1 MCSWNNAFE
10 ICTDEL
16 LEGLLE
22 SSMFCEVT
30 QGYCKKDNCLNP
42 CNEKCGASCDKGLI
56 TSFVATGKGLTHL
69 PEDFGVDVH
78 FHSIELLDLS
88 NNNLSS
94 LPGSIEFMSN
104 LSSVRLSGN
113 DFSVF
118 PQLIFGYSDDSSF
131 PELPE
136 EESSEVHHESLILR
150 DLGETEGESNEAGYS
165 SSSSEGITPFK
176 LRELYVNNNNLTEI
190 PDNINALK
198 YLTVL

>member
-1 MCSWNNAFE
+1 MCSWNNVFE
-10 ICTDEL
+10 ICTDDL
-16 LEGLLE
+16 LEELLE

-42 CNEKCGASCDKGLI
+42 CNEKCGASCNEGAI
-56 TSFVATGKGLTHL
+56 TSFVASGKGLTHL

-94 LPGSIEFMSN
+94 LPASIEFMSN
-104 LSSVRLSGN
+104 LSSVHLSGN
-113 DFSVF
+113 DFDVF
-118 PQLIFGYSDDSSF
+118 PQLIFGSPDESSSF
-131 PELPE
+131 PEPPVE
-136 EESSEVHHESLILR
+136 VSSDVHHSSLILR
-150 DLGETEGESNEAGYS
+150 DIDEDNEERES

-176 LRELYVNNNNLTEI
+176 LKELYVNNNNLTEI